1 MSGLFFILVK
11 LQPFI
16 YAILFACNVSFFY
29 LTEVLPADGEGFF
42 FFVSEP
48 DPGDS

>member
-1 MSGLFFILVK
+1 MSGLLFILFK

-16 YAILFACNVSFFY
+16 YTILFAFNVPFFY
-29 LTEVLPADGEGFF
+29 LTEVLPADGEIF